1 MREAHTKSAS
11 QGKGPVQGPSPSHL
25 VRQPRWSWPRWT
37 SSRRIGGLR
46 LTAVMTWVLL
56 LSSNLLPGQLK
67 PSEYSVKAAYLLNFG
82 KFMRVLPGAGTR
94 PNDFNICIVGDD
106 PFGRS
111 LDDII
116 SGEKIDGRPVRVIRL
131 EKPNLEKPNF
141 DKPDPDKPDSRN
153 CAIAYLSI
161 SEERRIEQDLAA
173 LRDSDTLTVSD
184 APDFL
189 KRGGMIQF
197 LLVSNH
203 VRFSVNLDPIRRTHL
218 SLSSELLRVA
228 ASVSGNRPGEVQP

>member
-1 MREAHTKSAS
+1 MQAAS
-11 QGKGPVQGPSPSHL
+11 SSHL
-25 VRQPRWSWPRWT
+25 VRRRRRT
-37 SSRRIGGLR
+37 SPPRIGRLR
-46 LTAVMTWVLL
+46 LTTVITWVLL

-82 KFMRVLPGAGTR
+82 KFMRVSPGAGTR

-111 LDDII
+111 LDDIT
-116 SGEKIDGRPVRVIRL
+116 SGERIDGRPVRVIRL
-131 EKPNLEKPNF
+131 DKSNLDKPNSE
-141 DKPDPDKPDSRN
+141 KPDPDKPDSRN

-161 SEERRIEQDLAA
+161 SEEKRIEQDLAA

-203 VRFSVNLDPIRRTHL
+203 VRFSVDLDPIRRTHL
-218 SLSSELLRVA
+218 NLSSELLRVA
-228 ASVSGNRPGEVQP
+228 ASVSGNRAGEVQP

>member
-1 MREAHTKSAS
+1 MQAASPAHLA
-11 QGKGPVQGPSPSHL
+11 
-25 VRQPRWSWPRWT
+25 RQPRRT
-37 SSRRIGGLR
+37 SPRRIHPHP
-46 LTAVMTWVLL
+46 LTALMILIL
-56 LSSNLLPGQLK
+56 PLFSNLLPGQSK

-82 KFMRVLPGAGTR
+82 KFMRVSPGAGTK

-111 LDDII
+111 LDNIT

-131 EKPNLEKPNF
+131 

-161 SEERRIEQDLAA
+161 SEEKRIEQDLAA
-173 LRDSDTLTVSD
+173 FRDSDTLTVSD

-189 KRGGMIQF
+189 KRGGMVQF
-197 LLVSNH
+197 LLISNH
-203 VRFSVNLDPIRRTHL
+203 VRFSVDLDPIRRTHL
-218 SLSSELLRVA
+218 TLSSELLRVA
-228 ASVSGNRPGEVQP
+228 ASVSGNRAGEVQP